1 MIIIFR
7 AFCNPGFENLDLLW
21 SQGFIRLRWRHE
33 LIEIRRLET
42 LDDLALC
49 NISWR
54 KNSGIQ
60 RILSIVETQITFRF
74 ARPVTLKAGIREDGA
89 HVTIK
94 IDRSREQRTRNE
106 NQNKEF
112 FHN

>member
-7 AFCNPGFENLDLLW
+7 AFCDPGFENLDLLW
-21 SQGFIRLRWRHE
+21 TQGFVGLRRRHE
-33 LIEIRRLET
+33 LIEIGRLET

-49 NISWR
+49 SISWR
-54 KNSGIQ
+54 ENSGIQ
-60 RILSIVETQITFRF
+60 RILSIIETQVAFRF
-74 ARPVTLKAGIREDGA
+74 TRPVTFEAGVRKDGA

-106 NQNKEF
+106 NQNEEF